1 VQHKPLAV
9 AEALV
14 GHGRMEPPLRV
25 ENGLSGI
32 HENIME
38 KARNVSDLSESTS
51 VIRADYPEPLW
62 IQAVNLINSEI
73 AGGILKPGM
82 RLPPERE
89 LCLQLNISRVTLRK
103 ALTKL
108 VEDGVLNA
116 SHGRGWYVATTPVT
130 KEWPNSLESFSE
142 TADRMG
148 LIASSE
154 VLRADVAPASL
165 DEAEELS
172 MAPGT
177 PLFHLE
183 RVRLLNDVPIAIDL
197 TRIPSHLVPEFT
209 KADFRVDSLYA
220 KLAEAGL
227 ELLRADSTIEAR
239 EADEYA
245 AKHLGLEVG
254 KPVLMMHQLVIDSA
268 GKALFTSS
276 IRYSGE
282 RYRLRTFF
290 SRSGPAARPGSSR

>member
-1 VQHKPLAV
+1 VSEL
-9 AEALV
+9 
-14 GHGRMEPPLRV
+14 REP
-25 ENGLSGI
+25 
-32 HENIME
+32 
-38 KARNVSDLSESTS
+38 TT

-73 AGGILKPGM
+73 AKGILTPGM

-89 LCLQLNISRVTLRK
+89 LCLQLSISRVTLRK

-116 SHGRGWYVATTPVT
+116 SHGRGWYVASGAAT

-148 LIASSE
+148 LTASSE
-154 VLRADVAPASL
+154 VLRAELVSASL
-165 DEAEELS
+165 DEAERLS
-172 MAPGT
+172 IAPGT
-177 PLFHLE
+177 PLFQLE

-197 TRIPSHLVPEFT
+197 TQIPAELVPGFVDV
-209 KADFRVDSLYA
+209 DFRTESLYA
-220 KLAEAGL
+220 KLAESGL

-239 EADEYA
+239 EAGDYV
-245 AKHLGLEVG
+245 AKHLGIEQG
-254 KPVLMMHQLVIDSA
+254 KPVLVMSQLVIDRA
-268 GKALFTSS
+268 GKPMFAST
-276 IRYSGE
+276 INYSGD

-290 SRSGPAARPGSSR
+290 TRSTSSAGSLRRDTAAVTRKE